1 MPNVP
6 QIPPTKSRHSSCVA
20 AQQFVGDDGAVGAVF
35 LDLPAIVDG
44 DGQIVAPAPGR
55 ARDQRAHVR
64 LGASPVVMDDV
75 QHALPRRR
83 VHGQP
88 RCRGFAQRPQRIG
101 RDVRMHHVEV
111 VRMAFQQKRHV
122 ARPELG
128 LLPDEGSAAGMHDER
143 IVREHVA
150 PSCARGAQA
159 QVVLLAITRAEDR
172 VEDAHRVEHRAA
184 QEEAESDARRDVGVR
199 RHSRRGNRR
208 SVGVGIAP
216 GPPRV
221 VLAEARER
229 ADLRV
234 VRERR
239 DRADRRVG
247 GRAMQERI
255 QPAAGDDRVGVEQ
268 DDVRARQLHPAI
280 GRPGEAQVDL
290 VAKQQHLRMA
300 EPLEFREVR
309 RDGRIGRRVVDQ
321 HQAHVGPQMRE
332 HARHA
337 GADIGRRV
345 VHRHHHVGG
354 VERHCAGHSPRRRCH
369 QSRTRSQGSENHQR
383 ALCR

>member
-1 MPNVP
+1 
-6 QIPPTKSRHSSCVA
+6 
-20 AQQFVGDDGAVGAVF
+20 
-35 LDLPAIVDG
+35 
-44 DGQIVAPAPGR
+44 
-55 ARDQRAHVR
+55 
-64 LGASPVVMDDV
+64 
-75 QHALPRRR
+75 
-83 VHGQP
+83 
-88 RCRGFAQRPQRIG
+88 
-101 RDVRMHHVEV
+101 
-111 VRMAFQQKRHV
+111 MAFQQKRHV

-184 QEEAESDARRDVGVR
+184 QEEAEADAGRDIGVR
-199 RHSRRGNRR
+199 RARPPPQSPQRR
-208 SVGVGIAP
+208 
-216 GPPRV
+216 
-221 VLAEARER
+221 
-229 ADLRV
+229 
-234 VRERR
+234 RR
-239 DRADRRVG
+239 DRARSGHGLSSQKRGNEQISALFENGVIVPIVASVAAQCRSASSQPRVTIVSELS
-247 GRAMQERI
+247 RTTSERDSCM
-255 QPAAGDDRVGVEQ
+255 PRLAVPVKPRLTSLRSSSTCGC
-268 DDVRARQLHPAI
+268 
-280 GRPGEAQVDL
+280 
-290 VAKQQHLRMA
+290 AK
-300 EPLEFREVR
+300 PLEFGEVR
-309 RDGRIGRRVVDQ
+309 RDGRIGRCVVDQ